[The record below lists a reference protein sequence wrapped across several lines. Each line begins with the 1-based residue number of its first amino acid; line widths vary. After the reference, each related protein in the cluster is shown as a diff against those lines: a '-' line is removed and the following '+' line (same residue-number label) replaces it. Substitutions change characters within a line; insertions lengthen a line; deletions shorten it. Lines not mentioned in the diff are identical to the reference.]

1 MRERTIAGAGFLALA
16 AAGIGALLFFFNEVL
31 KPGDLNSLSLPV
43 LALTAGVAATFNPC
57 GLPALPGFLTFIG
70 GRDSAGSL
78 RRRTGFSLWASLGA
92 FSVILVFGIIVASAG
107 AGAKGVIAP
116 YFRWVQLTIG
126 LVLIAL
132 AGFHLGGQTARLP
145 FVGSVM
151 AVGSRIWEHS
161 AGKPTA
167 RGSYLFGAGFVAV
180 GAG

>member
-1 MRERTIAGAGFLALA
+1 MRKQTISGAGFLALA
-16 AAGIGALLFFFNEVL
+16 AAGIGALLFFFNQVL
-31 KPGDLNSLSLPV
+31 KSGDLNSLSLPV
-43 LALTAGVAATFNPC
+43 LALAAGVAATFNPC

-78 RRRTGFSLWASLGA
+78 RRRTRFSLWSSLGT
-92 FSVILVFGIIVASAG
+92 FSVILVLGIIVAIAG
-107 AGAKGVIAP
+107 EGAKSAIAP
-116 YFRWVQLTIG
+116 YFRWVQLTVG
-126 LVLIAL
+126 LILIVL
-132 AGFHLGGQTARLP
+132 AGLHLGGHSERLP

-151 AVGSRIWEHS
+151 AAGSRMWERS